1 MGDKQSISSL
11 VTGGEASA
19 GPPLGPALG
28 PMGVNIMEII
38 SAINEK
44 TNDFKG
50 MKVPVTVTVDS
61 DTKKWDIE
69 IGIPS
74 ASALILKEANIQK
87 GTGTA
92 GTEWVADIGIDTIVK
107 VSNVKL
113 ESSYASELKS
123 VAKQV
128 IGTCQCL
135 GIKIEGIHKLLTFRG
150 LRGDL
155 RCSLISCGSTTLV
168 SRQYT

>member
-44 TNDFKG
+44 TSDFKG
-50 MKVPVTVTVDS
+50 MKIPVTVTVDS
-61 DTKKWDIE
+61 ETKKWEIE
-69 IGIPS
+69 VGIPS

-87 GTGTA
+87 GTGTS
-92 GTEWVADIGIDTIVK
+92 GTEWIADIGIDAVVK
-107 VSNVKL
+107 VSHVKL

-123 VAKQV
+123 VAKQIV
-128 IGTCQCL
+128 GTCQSL
-135 GIKIEGIHKLLTFRG
+135 GIKIEGKTPKEFTAEINSGKWDEKLILN
-150 LRGDL
+150 
-155 RCSLISCGSTTLV
+155 S
-168 SRQYT
+168 

>member
-1 MGDKQSISSL
+1 MANTQNISSL

-28 PMGVNIMEII
+28 PMGVNIMEVIN
-38 SAINEK
+38 AINEK

-61 DTKKWDIE
+61 DTKKWEIE

-74 ASALILKEANIQK
+74 ASALILKEADIQK
-87 GTGTA
+87 GSSTSGS
-92 GTEWVADIGIDTIVK
+92 EWVADVGIDAIVK

-135 GIKIEGIHKLLTFRG
+135 GIKIEGKTPKEITAEINDGKWDEKLVVN
-150 LRGDL
+150 
-155 RCSLISCGSTTLV
+155 S
-168 SRQYT
+168 